1 MKPKARIKVTLSC
14 NKRCPYCINK
24 DEQYRKKWIP
34 IKDIYSV
41 NWSDFRSVVISGGEP
56 TLYKRYHDQSE
67 GLISIVR
74 LLRKYILPDT
84 TIYLQTNGY
93 LLTKSLVK
101 SIDDFIDGI
110 GLSIHDLE
118 EFDHL
123 YPRFQD
129 ILRIK
134 PIRLYVNENMVS
146 EDSDMVKKW
155 KQDGFG
161 IRIWREGEFDES
173 ERIFV
178 LE

>member
-1 MKPKARIKVTLSC
+1 
-14 NKRCPYCINK
+14 
-24 DEQYRKKWIP
+24 
-34 IKDIYSV
+34 
-41 NWSDFRSVVISGGEP
+41 
-56 TLYKRYHDQSE
+56 
-67 GLISIVR
+67 LISIVR